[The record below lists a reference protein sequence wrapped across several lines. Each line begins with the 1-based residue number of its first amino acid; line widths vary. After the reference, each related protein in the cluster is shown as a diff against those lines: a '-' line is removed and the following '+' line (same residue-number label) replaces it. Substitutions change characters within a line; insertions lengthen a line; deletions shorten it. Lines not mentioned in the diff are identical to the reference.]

1 MWKWLVMEVPGFRVG
16 PSRYKEVYSYMIDIS
31 KAIKNYLSSEMK
43 GLTELSREKALDVAD
58 GVEKALIIADR
69 TGGKGLAFAENIATL
84 YRIALM
90 SVAEEGGKVNLDIL
104 LDSVHRVIEDYAGN
118 VIRELGSICSQL
130 KGRVAIYLDKSVGDE
145 CLRSRGGGEVLAI
158 DDRPFNLLR
167 EVVRRRK
174 SGVKVY
180 PYIASKQ
187 ALENVEYLIIELL
200 SLSARYGVAKSGAR
214 SLVDLAVDTGTR
226 LVFVVPG
233 LSVRSITS
241 HYSLETLP
249 RYQVMMEWM
258 EYVYFPL
265 YDVVD
270 ASRASLIYTES
281 VKLDELNIAGL
292 ESIWRSTLSRL
303 LEEALARYL
312 RSV

>member
-1 MWKWLVMEVPGFRVG
+1 MEATGFRVG
-16 PSRYKEVYSYMIDIS
+16 PSRYKEVYSYMVEIS
-31 KAIKNYLSSEMK
+31 RAIKNYLSNEMR
-43 GLTELSREKALDVAD
+43 GISELSREKALDVAD

-90 SVAEEGGKVNLDIL
+90 TLAEEGGRVSLDTL
-104 LDSVHRVIEDYAGN
+104 LDAVHGIVEDYAKS
-118 VIRELGSICSQL
+118 VIRELGGICSQL
-130 KGRVAIYLDKSVGDE
+130 KGSVALYVDRSVGAE
-145 CLRSRGGGEVLAI
+145 CLRARREEEVIVI

-167 EVVRRRK
+167 EAVK
-174 SGVKVY
+174 SGKRRVKVY
-180 PYIASKQ
+180 PYVASKQ
-187 ALENVEYLIIELL
+187 ALESAEYLIVELL

-214 SLVDLAVDTGTR
+214 SLMNLAGDIGAKLAV
-226 LVFVVPG
+226 VVPG

-241 HYSLETLP
+241 HYSLKMLP

-270 ASRASLIYTES
+270 ASRASLIYTEG
-281 VKLDELNIAGL
+281 VKLEELNIAGL

>member
-1 MWKWLVMEVPGFRVG
+1 MEVTGFRVG
-16 PSRYKEVYSYMIDIS
+16 PSRYKEVYSYMMEIS
-31 KAIKNYLSSEMK
+31 RAIKSYLSNEMR
-43 GLTELSREKALDVAD
+43 GVSGLSREKALDVAD

-90 SVAEEGGKVNLDIL
+90 SIAEEGGKVSLDAL
-104 LDSVHRVIEDYAGN
+104 LNAVHGVIEDYAKS
-118 VIRELGSICSQL
+118 VIRELGGVCGQL
-130 KGRVAIYLDKSVGDE
+130 KGGIALYVDKSVGSE
-145 CLRSRGGGEVLAI
+145 CLRAKREGEVIVI

-167 EVVRRRK
+167 EAVKGEKRK
-174 SGVKVY
+174 IRVY
-180 PYIASKQ
+180 PYVASKQ
-187 ALENVEYLIIELL
+187 ALENADYLVIELL

-214 SLVDLAVDTGTR
+214 SLINLASDVGAKLAV
-226 LVFVVPG
+226 VVPG

-241 HYSLETLP
+241 HYTLEMLP

-265 YDVVD
+265 YDVLD
-270 ASRASLIYTES
+270 ASRASLIYTEG
-281 VKLDELNIAGL
+281 VKLEELNIAGL